1 MTTTQGGKMSAFSA
15 NPVAYII
22 PAVLVVGFGL
32 YYLYGAIDRLG
43 LPLQQADAV
52 VTGKTFTPG
61 GTTYNTNVVAG
72 RAWTQANELPD
83 NYAVSLLVDKEPT
96 VALVTKQKYDALSA
110 NDRVRVK
117 LRRTRLSG
125 RLEVVEL
132 NK

>member
-1 MTTTQGGKMSAFSA
+1 MSAFSA

-83 NYAVSLLVDKEPT
+83 NYAVSLLVDQEPT
-96 VALVTKQKYDALSA
+96 VALVTKQKYDTLNA

-132 NK
+132 SK

>member
-1 MTTTQGGKMSAFSA
+1 MKMSAFAA

-32 YYLYGAIDRLG
+32 YYLYGAIDRVG

-52 VTGKTFTPG
+52 VTGKTYTPG

-83 NYAVSLLVDKEPT
+83 NYAVSLRVGQEAT
-96 VALVTKQKYDALSA
+96 VALVTKQKFETLKAD
-110 NDRVRVK
+110 DRVRVK
-117 LRRTRLSG
+117 MRRTRLSG

-132 NK
+132 TK

>member
-1 MTTTQGGKMSAFSA
+1 MSAFAA

-32 YYLYGAIDRLG
+32 YYLYGAIDRVG
-43 LPLQQADAV
+43 LPVQQAEAV
-52 VTGKTFTPG
+52 VTGKTYTPG

-83 NYAVSLLVDKEPT
+83 NYAVSLRVGQEAA
-96 VALVTKQKYDALSA
+96 VALVTKQKFDTLMAD
-110 NDRVRVK
+110 DRVRVK
-117 LRRTRLSG
+117 MRRTRLSG

-132 NK
+132 TK